1 MTEKYPIEA
10 VIELERDD
18 CKITQAIMKMN
29 GVKSVTRLKIE
40 VDETLHL
47 VEKDTFT
54 DEDMKIINSLSK
66 KVAKTGPGKL
76 WIYGKSCSACRAL
89 ALSEAVMVSSKSV
102 DSRKILFR
110 ILVENRVS
118 LKKLMKQLE
127 ADQLNPKI
135 VEEPD
140 EQRNEMSER
149 ELSVLKMC
157 YDLGY
162 FENDR
167 ASSLTEI
174 AKVLGVSTSSLSET
188 LRRAVKKTVRDYLT
202 RKNP

>member
-1 MTEKYPIEA
+1 MAEKYPIEA

-18 CKITQAIMKMN
+18 CKITRAIMQMN
-29 GVKSVTRLKIE
+29 GVKSVSRLKIE

-47 VEKDTFT
+47 VEKDEFS
-54 DEDMKIINSLSK
+54 DEDMHIINSLSK
-66 KVAKTGPGKL
+66 KVARTGPGKL
-76 WIYGKSCSACRAL
+76 WVYGKSCSACKAL
-89 ALSEAVMVSSKSV
+89 ALSDAVLISSKSV
-102 DSRKILFR
+102 DSKRIVFR
-110 ILVENRVS
+110 ILMENRVS
-118 LKKLMKQLE
+118 LKKLMKVLE
-127 ADQLNPKI
+127 EDDLNPKI

-149 ELSVLKMC
+149 EFSVLKMC

-167 ASSLTEI
+167 GSSLTEI
-174 AKVLGVSTSSLSET
+174 AKVLDISTSSLSET
-188 LRRAVKKTVRDYLT
+188 LRRAMKKIVKDYLS